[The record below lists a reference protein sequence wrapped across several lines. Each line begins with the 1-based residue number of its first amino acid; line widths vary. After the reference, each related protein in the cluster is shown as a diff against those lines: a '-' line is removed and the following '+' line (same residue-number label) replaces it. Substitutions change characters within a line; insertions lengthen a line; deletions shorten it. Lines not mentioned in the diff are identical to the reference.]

1 MLPVFLKK
9 EKTMT
14 DILLVDDDH
23 IMRTLLEN
31 ILRDLYEIDS
41 VGSGEEALDFLRAS
55 VPDLVLL
62 DIKMPGMDGFETFTQ
77 LRQIE
82 TCKEVPVIFLTGD
95 EDKSMEVSALRT
107 GGSDFIRKPFLPEV
121 VKLRVSNI
129 IELHRLRDHLAE
141 EVEIK
146 TAEVH
151 ESEKK
156 IRSMSLEIVQTLSGT
171 IDAKDEYTNG
181 HSRRVAKYSMEI
193 AKRFGYSEEEQQ
205 NIYLIGLLHDIGKIG
220 VPDEIIRMPRKL
232 TDEEFAIIKNH
243 PVIGASILSNI
254 TSMPNISAGAH
265 WHHERYDGRGYP
277 DGLKGEEIPEV
288 ARIIAV
294 ADAYDAMTSNRSY
307 RSYLPQEK
315 VRSEIENGKGS
326 QFDPTFADIMLHM
339 IDEDTEY
346 SMQEE
351 N

>member
-1 MLPVFLKK
+1 
-9 EKTMT
+9 
-14 DILLVDDDH
+14 
-23 IMRTLLEN
+23 
-31 ILRDLYEIDS
+31 
-41 VGSGEEALDFLRAS
+41 
-55 VPDLVLL
+55 
-62 DIKMPGMDGFETFTQ
+62 
-77 LRQIE
+77 
-82 TCKEVPVIFLTGD
+82 
-95 EDKSMEVSALRT
+95 
-107 GGSDFIRKPFLPEV
+107 
-121 VKLRVSNI
+121 
-129 IELHRLRDHLAE
+129 
-141 EVEIK
+141 
-146 TAEVH
+146 
-151 ESEKK
+151 
-156 IRSMSLEIVQTLSGT
+156 MSLEIVQTLSGT